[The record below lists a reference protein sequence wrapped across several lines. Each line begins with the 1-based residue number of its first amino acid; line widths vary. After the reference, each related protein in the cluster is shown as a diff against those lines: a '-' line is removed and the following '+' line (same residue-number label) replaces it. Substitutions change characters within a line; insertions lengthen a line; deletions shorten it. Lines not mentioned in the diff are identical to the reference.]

1 MRRIKS
7 ARILIVLSECANLP
21 PSPLLHTDVFYRPN
35 FHLIQLHPLPR
46 SGVVALLASYLDVS
60 VARGLA
66 GACHAVTGGIPL
78 LVKALAR
85 DYCATPH
92 CQSAKPRFARACK

>member
-78 LVKALAR
+78 LVNALSEA
-85 DYCATPH
+85 YCPTPN
-92 CQSAKPRFARACK
+92 CQSTQTLFRRGF